1 MRPETRNPT
10 LGGAGSRKAMQIAK
24 SEASENKPALI
35 DFQAQ
40 FVSRRYCLSLTIA
53 ALVASLAY
61 NTDGRRA

>member
-10 LGGAGSRKAMQIAK
+10 LGGAGSRKAMHIAK

-40 FVSRRYCLSLTIA
+40 FVSRRYCLPLTIA
-53 ALVASLAY
+53 ALIASLAF
-61 NTDGRRA
+61 DAGRRA